1 MLRLTAPRALATK
14 VTAHATGTD
23 DARELLLAM
32 GMVTEDAAEPEPTVK
47 AGSDYVSP
55 VQRRVAWTRK
65 AGEMNAA
72 GRTTADIATALAIE
86 ENLAAELVGD
96 WWAGVGR

>member
-14 VTAHATGTD
+14 VTAHAAGTD

-32 GMVTEDAAEPEPTVK
+32 GMVTEDTTEPEPTAKV
-47 AGSDYVSP
+47 GSDYVSP
-55 VQRRVAWTRK
+55 AQRRVEWTRK

-72 GRTTADIATALAIE
+72 GQTTADIAAALAID